1 MSGTAVALEAYLIAS
16 IISFIVA
23 GLILLI
29 RNVLSGGKK
38 HRSKE

>member
-1 MSGTAVALEAYLIAS
+1 MSGTAVALETYLIAS

-38 HRSKE
+38 NRLKE

>member
-1 MSGTAVALEAYLIAS
+1 MSGISVALWTYLIAA

-29 RNVLSGGKK
+29 RNILSGGKK
-38 HRSKE
+38 KSPKE